1 MTPTLSVLAR
11 RSVLGQPGLP
21 AHLMRALML
30 GLAAVLAMLAVLLA
44 GPAQAAEPAN
54 PIGGVR
60 FEPKLQLGGQAL
72 VLNGTGLRARLIFKA
87 YAAALYLPQPARTA
101 DTVVAQVGPK
111 RLQIRMLF
119 EVPAQE
125 FVKAFHLGLE
135 RNLPAEQLAG
145 LAERAARF
153 DAMLRPLGELKN
165 GDTVNLDFLPGQG
178 LLFAVNGRLLGAPIP
193 GEDFYGALLR
203 VFVGEMVS
211 DDRLRA
217 GLLGKPG

>member
-1 MTPTLSVLAR
+1 MTPSDSACRSALSQPRLPAWRVRALVLSLAVV
-11 RSVLGQPGLP
+11 SMVLG
-21 AHLMRALML
+21 AL
-30 GLAAVLAMLAVLLA
+30 
-44 GPAQAAEPAN
+44 PAQAADPTN

-60 FEPKLQLGGQAL
+60 FESNLQLGGQAL

-87 YAAALYLPQPARTA
+87 YVAALYLPQPASTA
-101 DTVVAQVGPK
+101 DAVVALPGAK

-119 EVPAQE
+119 GVPAQE
-125 FVKAFHLGLE
+125 FIKAFHLGLE
-135 RNLPAEQLAG
+135 RNLPAEQQAG

-178 LLFAVNGRLLGAPIP
+178 LLFAVNGRQLGAPIP